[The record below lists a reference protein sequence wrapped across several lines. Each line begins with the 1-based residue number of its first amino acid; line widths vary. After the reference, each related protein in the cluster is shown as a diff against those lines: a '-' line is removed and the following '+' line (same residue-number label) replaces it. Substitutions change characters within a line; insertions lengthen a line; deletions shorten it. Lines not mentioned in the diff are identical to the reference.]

1 MQIINISNSHW
12 VCASNISCPTGV
24 VDVYDSIPQY
34 SMGSYSL
41 QKELAAILCTKE
53 KTFTIRYVNV
63 QRQSGGS
70 DCGLYAIAFAFL
82 LCSGNDPHMVALL
95 QTHMRRHLA
104 SCINERQF
112 TNFPEGRKHRVGR
125 RRYREKSEVVS
136 VYCVCRQPWARSVQ
150 SCGALVQCSQCKEWF
165 HQACEGIDK
174 DVLMQSKDF
183 LWFCSQCNYS

>member
-1 MQIINISNSHW
+1 MVPFRKPDLEIATSSPWSTTSPN
-12 VCASNISCPTGV
+12 G
-24 VDVYDSIPQY
+24 
-34 SMGSYSL
+34 
-41 QKELAAILCTKE
+41 
-53 KTFTIRYVNV
+53 R
-63 QRQSGGS
+63 RQHH
-70 DCGLYAIAFAFL
+70 
-82 LCSGNDPHMVALL
+82 GNDPHMVAFL

-112 TNFPEGRKHRVGR
+112 TNFPEGRKHRVGQK
-125 RRYREKSEVVS
+125 RYREKSEVVS
-136 VYCVCRQPWARSVQ
+136 VYCVCWQPWARSVQ

>member
-1 MQIINISNSHW
+1 M
-12 VCASNISCPTGV
+12 
-24 VDVYDSIPQY
+24 
-34 SMGSYSL
+34 L
-41 QKELAAILCTKE
+41 
-53 KTFTIRYVNV
+53 RNV
-63 QRQSGGS
+63 QQQSGGS

-82 LCSGNDPHMVALL
+82 LCSGNNPHVVALL

-112 TNFPEGRKHRVGR
+112 TNFPEGRKCRVGR

-174 DVLMQSKDF
+174 NVLMQSKDF
-183 LWFCSQCNYS
+183 LWFCSQCS